1 MRNDLSEM
9 GTVST
14 TLDDIGTRF
23 TLPCKAVMQVQI
35 ALDEALSNIVKY
47 AWPEGG
53 EHEALVKIAV
63 LPDQLKIQIIDD
75 GQPFDISQIRTVLPA
90 PGDSRKKY
98 GGRGII
104 MLKKLVDN
112 IEYDRKNGRN
122 YLTLSKTTSP
132 LQ

>member
-1 MRNDLSEM
+1 
-9 GTVST
+9 
-14 TLDDIGTRF
+14 
-23 TLPCKAVMQVQI
+23 MQVQI